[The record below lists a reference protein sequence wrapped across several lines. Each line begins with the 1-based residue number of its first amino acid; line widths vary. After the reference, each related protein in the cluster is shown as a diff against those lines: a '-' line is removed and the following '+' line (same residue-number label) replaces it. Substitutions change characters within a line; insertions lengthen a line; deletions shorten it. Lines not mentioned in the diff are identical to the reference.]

1 MYMLK
6 SEDERLSEFYEIG
19 INNDKYNI
27 FTDAFGEF
35 IHEMNN
41 VDLSEETKQH
51 LYDIF
56 IKDMI
61 IYHKNAGL
69 VEKVEES

>member
-6 SEDERLSEFYEIG
+6 SEDERLSEFNQIG
-19 INNDKYNI
+19 IDNDIYNI

-35 IHEMNN
+35 IHEMNC
-41 VDLSEETKQH
+41 VDLSEETLKH

-56 IKDMI
+56 IKDMY
-61 IYHKNAGL
+61 IYHNNAGL
-69 VEKVEES
+69 VEKVEE